1 MVDLSTLNPPQREAA
16 SYLDGPALVLA
27 GAGSGKTRVI
37 THRIAWLIAQGVR
50 PENILGVTFTNKAAR
65 EMRERVGHLLEP
77 GAARKVNLHT
87 FHALGA
93 EILRHDIDRAGYRK
107 PFSIVDD
114 SDQFR
119 VLKGVLAEL
128 NLGGTGANEG
138 DMLAL
143 FSKAK
148 NNYCTPAQL
157 PEARFN
163 PEVRRADRIF
173 HLYNAQL
180 RNLGAVDFDDL
191 LLLPT
196 RLLEEHS
203 DLQTRY
209 RLKYRYIMVDE
220 YQDTNPLQLRMLQQ
234 LVGPPHYNLMVVGDD
249 DQSIYAFRGAVSDY
263 ILRFEEF
270 FPGTKVI
277 ALEQNYRSVGSIL
290 DAANAVIS
298 KNTVRRAKTLWSTLG
313 SGKPVESIRFE
324 SDVTEA
330 DYIAR
335 RILGEAA
342 HQNRPFHDF
351 AILFRVNPQARVME
365 EALKHHRVPYR
376 LVGGTSLFDR
386 KEVRDVTAYLS
397 LLVNPA
403 DELALRRI
411 INYPTRGIG
420 TTTQEQLNRRAHEE
434 NLSLAA
440 VVEDVVQAKSVSGKA
455 AEGLRSLHELLTRYR
470 DRLRGTPPDGLVA
483 LLTDYIADIGIA
495 AAIRAHETN
504 ANIARVRWSIVEETI
519 RGAGRMEFGDTARKR
534 LEDYVERISLDPAS
548 ATDDPDEQ
556 KNRVTLMT
564 LHSSKGL
571 EFPIVFMI
579 GMNEGG
585 LPHSRALEEK
595 NGIPEERRLCY
606 VGMTR
611 AREHLILTRPRT
623 AIKRNERLALK
634 PSRFL
639 TEIPK
644 HLLQSFV
651 SKETEAEDRRQNE
664 INAEGF
670 AALRALLN
678 GDESSKPFQKP

>member
-1 MVDLSTLNPPQREAA
+1 
-16 SYLDGPALVLA
+16 
-27 GAGSGKTRVI
+27 
-37 THRIAWLIAQGVR
+37 
-50 PENILGVTFTNKAAR
+50 
-65 EMRERVGHLLEP
+65 
-77 GAARKVNLHT
+77 
-87 FHALGA
+87 
-93 EILRHDIDRAGYRK
+93 
-107 PFSIVDD
+107 
-114 SDQFR
+114 
-119 VLKGVLAEL
+119 
-128 NLGGTGANEG
+128 
-138 DMLAL
+138 
-143 FSKAK
+143 
-148 NNYCTPAQL
+148 
-157 PEARFN
+157 
-163 PEVRRADRIF
+163 
-173 HLYNAQL
+173 
-180 RNLGAVDFDDL
+180 
-191 LLLPT
+191 
-196 RLLEEHS
+196 
-203 DLQTRY
+203 
-209 RLKYRYIMVDE
+209 
-220 YQDTNPLQLRMLQQ
+220 
-234 LVGPPHYNLMVVGDD
+234 
-249 DQSIYAFRGAVSDY
+249 
-263 ILRFEEF
+263 
-270 FPGTKVI
+270 
-277 ALEQNYRSVGSIL
+277 
-290 DAANAVIS
+290 
-298 KNTVRRAKTLWSTLG
+298 
-313 SGKPVESIRFE
+313 
-324 SDVTEA
+324 
-330 DYIAR
+330 
-335 RILGEAA
+335 
-342 HQNRPFHDF
+342 
-351 AILFRVNPQARVME
+351 
-365 EALKHHRVPYR
+365 
-376 LVGGTSLFDR
+376 
-386 KEVRDVTAYLS
+386 
-397 LLVNPA
+397 
-403 DELALRRI
+403 
-411 INYPTRGIG
+411 
-420 TTTQEQLNRRAHEE
+420 
-434 NLSLAA
+434 
-440 VVEDVVQAKSVSGKA
+440 
-455 AEGLRSLHELLTRYR
+455 
-470 DRLRGTPPDGLVA
+470 VA

>member
-1 MVDLSTLNPPQREAA
+1 MIDLSTLNTPQREAA
-16 SYLDGPALVLA
+16 SWIDGPALVLA

-37 THRIAWLIAQGVR
+37 THRIAYLIEQGVR

-65 EMRERVGHLLEP
+65 EMRERVGHLLAP
-77 GAARKVNLHT
+77 AAARKVNLHT

-93 EILRHDIDRAGYRK
+93 EILRQDIDRAGYRK
-107 PFSIVDD
+107 PFTIVDD
-114 SDQFR
+114 SDQYR

-128 NLGGTGANEG
+128 KLGGTGANEA
-138 DMLAL
+138 DMLSL

-148 NNYCTPAQL
+148 NNACTPAQL

-196 RLLEEHS
+196 RLMQEHS
-203 DLQTRY
+203 DLQTKY

-220 YQDTNPLQLRMLQQ
+220 YQDTNPLQLQMLQQ

-277 ALEQNYRSVGSIL
+277 ALEQNYRSVGTIL
-290 DAANAVIS
+290 DAANAVIA

-313 SGKPVESIRFE
+313 HGKPVESIRFE
-324 SDVTEA
+324 SDITEA

-335 RILGEAA
+335 RILGDAA
-342 HQNRPFHDF
+342 NMNRPFHDF

-386 KEVRDVTAYLS
+386 KEVRDVTAYLK
-397 LLVNPA
+397 LLVHPG

-420 TTTQEQLNRRAHEE
+420 TTTQELLTKRAHDE
-434 NLSLAA
+434 NRSLAA
-440 VVEDVVQAKSVSGKA
+440 VFDDVVREKSVSGKA
-455 AEGLRSLHELLTRYR
+455 AEGLRTLHELLVRYR
-470 DRLRGTPPDGLVA
+470 ERLRETPPDGLVS
-483 LLTDYIADIGIA
+483 LLTDYVADIGIA
-495 AAIRAHETN
+495 AAIRAQENN
-504 ANIARVRWSIVEETI
+504 ANIARVRWNIVEETV
-519 RGAGRMEFGDTARKR
+519 RGAGRMEFGETARTR

-548 ATDDPDEQ
+548 TTDDPDEQ

-571 EFPIVFMI
+571 EFPIVVMI

-595 NGIPEERRLCY
+595 NGISEERRLCY

-623 AIKRNERLALK
+623 TIKRNERLALK

-651 SKETEAEDRRQNE
+651 SKETEAEDRKQNE

-670 AALRALLN
+670 AALRALLK
-678 GDESSKPFQKP
+678 GEGSSNPFRKP